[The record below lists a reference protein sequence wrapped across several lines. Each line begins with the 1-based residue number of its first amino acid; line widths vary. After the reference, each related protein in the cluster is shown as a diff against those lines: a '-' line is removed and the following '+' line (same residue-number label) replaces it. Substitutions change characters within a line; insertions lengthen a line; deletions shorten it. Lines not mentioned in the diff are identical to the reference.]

1 MRKIAIIGGGQCG
14 LLMAFGL
21 LDRGFD
27 VTLYCERSAE
37 QVLAGRIT
45 GTAFLFNSTLQME
58 RKLGLNFWED
68 EVPLGEGIA
77 IDFRDPDGKSLLA
90 VKGRLLDKAGQALD
104 QRTKFARWMS
114 EFEKRGGTLV
124 VQSVSV
130 DELDLIAGQH
140 ALTIVAAGRGTLQNL
155 FERDDE
161 KSVHRSP
168 ARHIAALLLRG
179 PKMLGD
185 RPWPGTPFR
194 PVRLNFVSGVGEFF
208 SLPFYSHTVGECR
221 SFLFEA
227 RPGSAMDRFNEARD
241 GAEMLALA
249 RQVVAQFALDDLPQL
264 EQAELTDPNAWLKT
278 AFTPVV
284 RIPVSRLPSGRAVLA
299 AGDTACLNDPIA
311 GQGANNASR
320 MADFLVRRIA
330 AHGEADFDE
339 GWMHDAMRTFWD
351 ESARYATAFTNSMLE
366 PPRAPALEVLHAAS
380 RSQPVADALMACFDN
395 PRSFWPWIADI
406 GEARSFVRAVSAP

>member
-14 LLMAFGL
+14 LHLAFGL
-21 LDRGFD
+21 LNRGCD
-27 VTLYCERSAE
+27 VTLYSERSAE
-37 QVLAGRIT
+37 QVLAGRIAS
-45 GTAFLFNSTLQME
+45 TAFLFNSTLQME

-68 EVPLGEGIA
+68 EAPLGEGIA
-77 IDFRDPDGKSLLA
+77 VDFREPGGKSVLA

-104 QRTKFARWMS
+104 PRTKFARWMG

-124 VQSVSV
+124 VQAVSV
-130 DELDLIAGQH
+130 RELDLIAGQH
-140 ALTIVAAGRGTLQNL
+140 ALTIVAAGKGTLQNL
-155 FERDDE
+155 FARDDE

-168 ARHIAALLLRG
+168 ARHIAAVLLRG

-194 PVRLNFVSGVGEFF
+194 PLRFNFVSGVGEFF
-208 SLPFYSHTVGECR
+208 SLPFFSHTVGECR
-221 SFLFEA
+221 SFHFEA

-241 GAEMLALA
+241 GAEVLALA
-249 RQVVAQFALDDLPQL
+249 RDVVAQFAPEDLPQL
-264 EQAELTDPNAWLKT
+264 EQAELTDPNAWLKA

-284 RIPVSRLPSGRAVLA
+284 RHPVSRLPSGRAVLA
-299 AGDTACLNDPIA
+299 AGDTACLDDPIA

-330 AHGEADFDE
+330 AHGEAVFDE
-339 GWMHDAMRTFWD
+339 EWMHDAMRTFWD
-351 ESARYATAFTNSMLE
+351 ESASYTTAFTNALLE
-366 PPRAPALEVLHAAS
+366 PPGAPLLEVLHAAS
-380 RSQPVADALMACFDN
+380 RAQPVADAFVGCFDN

-406 GEARSFVRAVSAP
+406 GEARSFIRVVSAP